1 MVKVQA
7 DRPIRV
13 LQSFRGNRETTN
25 PYLIQLVESMPGDV
39 VTRYFTWRSAL
50 FGSIDVIHVHW
61 PELML
66 RGSTGVK
73 TLARQVLMALL
84 ILRIRTTRTVL
95 VRTLHNVEAHEVG
108 GVVERALQAL
118 VERSTSA
125 SIRLSAATPAP
136 AWGTVV
142 TILHGHYRRWFEAY
156 EVPPA
161 LPGRLLTFGLIRPY
175 KGIDLLL
182 NAFSSIDD
190 PAISLEIVGRPTTVA
205 LRLAVEASAER
216 DPRVHTVLQ
225 HIDDAQLA
233 EQIGR
238 AALVVM
244 PYRFIHNSGAALLAL
259 SLARPIL
266 VPDTQTMRELSHE
279 VGEGWVTTFTAP
291 LETESLHTALL
302 KVATAD
308 RVGVPDLTAREW
320 PAIGSAHRDTY
331 RSALWSH
338 RSSKSEK

>member
-73 TLARQVLMALL
+73 TLARQILMALL
-84 ILRIRTTRTVL
+84 MLRIRTTRTVL

-190 PAISLEIVGRPTTVA
+190 PAISLEIVGRPTTSEIG
-205 LRLAVEASAER
+205 LAVETSAAR
-216 DPRVHTVLQ
+216 DARVHTILQ
-225 HIDDAQLA
+225 FIDDKQLA
-233 EQIGR
+233 EQVGQ
-238 AALVVM
+238 AALVVL
-244 PYRFIHNSGAALLAL
+244 PYRFMHNSGAAVLAL
-259 SLARPIL
+259 SLARPVL
-266 VPDTQTMRELSHE
+266 VPDTLTMRELSNE
-279 VGEGWVTTFTAP
+279 VGEGWVTTFAAP
-291 LETESLHTALL
+291 LTTGSLQSALRE
-302 KVATAD
+302 VAIAD
-308 RVGVPDLTAREW
+308 RARVPDLTAREW
-320 PAIGSAHRDTY
+320 PAIGIAHRDTY
-331 RSALWSH
+331 KSAFWSR
-338 RSSKSEK
+338 RSSKL

>member
-39 VTRYFTWRSAL
+39 ITRYFTWRSAL

-73 TLARQVLMALL
+73 TLARQILMALL

-118 VERSTSA
+118 VERSTST

-182 NAFSSIDD
+182 TAFSSIDD
-190 PAISLEIVGRPTTVA
+190 PAISLEIIGRPTTSEIE
-205 LRLAVEASAER
+205 LAVEALAAR
-216 DPRVHTVLQ
+216 DSRVHTILQ
-225 HIDDAQLA
+225 FIDDKQLA
-233 EQIGR
+233 EQVGQ
-238 AALVVM
+238 AALVVL
-244 PYRFIHNSGAALLAL
+244 PYRFMHNSGAAVLAL
-259 SLARPIL
+259 SLARPVL
-266 VPDTQTMRELSHE
+266 VPDTLTMRELSHE
-279 VGEGWVTTFTAP
+279 VGEGWVTTFAAP
-291 LETESLHTALL
+291 LTTGSLQSALRE
-302 KVATAD
+302 VAIAD
-308 RVGVPDLTAREW
+308 RARVPDLTAREW
-320 PAIGSAHRDTY
+320 PAIGIAHRDTY
-331 RSALWSH
+331 KSAFWSR
-338 RSSKSEK
+338 RSSKL